1 MVFINRKKVKV
12 NIIKKFTV
20 KLAKKKN
27 DVFFFSGKR
36 YLYGLSIYI
45 SKILKQVF
53 GISLKRHIKYFASMI
68 KVGLNVSIVFIKNIE
83 FQRLQL
89 YFQKLML
96 NYELEKRISAN
107 IKVKRQLNTYQGARG
122 LMSLPIRGQRTKTNA
137 QTIKKIR
144 QKSLKKDTKRV
155 RKRGKNKIK

>member
-1 MVFINRKKVKV
+1 MVFINRKQVKV
-12 NIIKKFTV
+12 NIMKKFTL

-36 YLYGLSIYI
+36 YLYGLSVYI
-45 SKILKQVF
+45 LKILKQVF
-53 GISLKRHIKYFASMI
+53 GISLKRHIKYFASII
-68 KVGLNVSIVFIKNIE
+68 KVGLNVSIVFIKNLE

-107 IKVKRQLNTYQGARG
+107 IKIKRQLNTYQGARA
-122 LMSLPIRGQRTKTNA
+122 LMFLPIRGQRTKTNA
-137 QTIKKIR
+137 QTMKKIR
-144 QKSLKKDTKRV
+144 HRSMKKDTKRV